1 MTRNDLLET
10 AGETLAYAEDYVD
23 TRIELAKLAVAEKG
37 ARLAADAI
45 AGLVVATLAL
55 FAVPERE
62 VSEATQTGVVVAGQ
76 HVHPCPGV
84 RQVEEPANHRE
95 VVVREPAPAQRAQAQ
110 QIAGDDEGLRRDR
123 LEVVAELSRTPSR
136 QAEVD
141 VGDHGD
147 VQTAGSGRG
156 YGHIEAQGPLAV

>member
-55 FAVPERE
+55 FAVACLTIALAIWLGWLVHSYALGFVIVGVLYLVIGGILFALRKTLLATPILQALIASLFKPED
-62 VSEATQTGVVVAGQ
+62 
-76 HVHPCPGV
+76 P
-84 RQVEEPANHRE
+84 N
-95 VVVREPAPAQRAQAQ
+95 
-110 QIAGDDEGLRRDR
+110 
-123 LEVVAELSRTPSR
+123 PSL
-136 QAEVD
+136 
-141 VGDHGD
+141 HG
-147 VQTAGSGRG
+147 RPE
-156 YGHIEAQGPLAV
+156 H